1 MTNPAI
7 DCNDLNIRVIDQ
19 RIGAGIGGMDTV
31 IRVLHVPTGII
42 VEMPR
47 VSSSQFYDR
56 EIALDMIQ
64 SALERVAELEAAA
77 CSYQAALLKH
87 GIDGSKG
94 PKE

>member
-1 MTNPAI
+1 MTDPAI
-7 DCNDLNIRVIDQ
+7 IYDDLNIRVIDQ

-47 VSSSQFYDR
+47 LTSSQFYDR

-64 SALERVAELEAAA
+64 
-77 CSYQAALLKH
+77 AALTHPQFRGGK
-87 GIDGSKG
+87 
-94 PKE
+94 